1 MNEQYSHH
9 VKGGLNMKLYT
20 YFTAFTASACFI
32 FFNGISQL
40 HAQSGKDYQLKTAFL
55 HTILNDHN
63 LHHTN
68 KHEMQGHHS
77 HKHHSSGCF
86 ITTSPQNHA
95 RGIRH
100 WKDPCPHREL
110 KHMNPYHPPHHKMRY
125 NPETKSHHRIDE

>member
-1 MNEQYSHH
+1 MCRPTNIF
-9 VKGGLNMKLYT
+9 VLI
-20 YFTAFTASACFI
+20 ASTCLI
-32 FFNGISQL
+32 LFNGTARSYAL
-40 HAQSGKDYQLKTAFL
+40 SARENELKTAFL
-55 HTILNDHN
+55 HTILTDHN
-63 LHHTN
+63 FHHTYN
-68 KHEMQGHHS
+68 HEKNNHHS

-125 NPETKSHHRIDE
+125 NSQTKSHHRIDD